1 MGVQAPTEFG
11 IACNSVGYEYVAEI
25 YFCGIRISLTNH
37 GIKVYNRK
45 EICIMAYEVI
55 SSEKVFKGKVF
66 DIERDVITL
75 PDGRTTSRE
84 TVRHN
89 GACAMIAVDNDGKIL
104 FVRQYRHSAGAM
116 TLEIPAG
123 TLEKGEDPYDCAM
136 RELEEET
143 GYKTD
148 KMQYLVKFYSSIGFC
163 SEILY
168 IYLADDLKPGNAEPD
183 DDEFIELERYTVE
196 ETIKMIFD
204 GEIYDSKT
212 IAAVFAYKEWKERNK
227 K

>member
-1 MGVQAPTEFG
+1 
-11 IACNSVGYEYVAEI
+11 
-25 YFCGIRISLTNH
+25 
-37 GIKVYNRK
+37 
-45 EICIMAYEVI
+45 MAYEVI

-75 PDGRTTSRE
+75 PDGRTTARE

-89 GACAMIAVDNDGKIL
+89 GASAMVAVDGDGKIL
-104 FVRQYRHSAGAM
+104 FVRQYRHSAGEE

-148 KMQYLVKFYSSIGFC
+148 KMEFLLRFYSSIGFC
-163 SEILY
+163 SEVLY
-168 IYLADDLKPGNAEPD
+168 IYLADNLQQGSADPD

-196 ETIKMIFD
+196 ETVQMIFE
-204 GEIYDSKT
+204 GKIFDSKT
-212 IAAVFAYKEWKERNK
+212 IAAIFAYKEWKERNK

>member
-1 MGVQAPTEFG
+1 
-11 IACNSVGYEYVAEI
+11 
-25 YFCGIRISLTNH
+25 
-37 GIKVYNRK
+37 
-45 EICIMAYEVI
+45 MAYEVV

-75 PDGRTTSRE
+75 PDGRTTARE

-89 GACAMIAVDNDGKIL
+89 GASAMVAVDNEGKIL

-143 GYKTD
+143 GYKCD
-148 KMQYLVKFYSSIGFC
+148 KMEFLVKFYSSIGFC

-168 IYLADDLKPGNAEPD
+168 IYLAQNLESGKLNPD
-183 DDEFIELERYTVE
+183 DDEFIELERYTPDEV
-196 ETIKMIFD
+196 TDMIFK

-212 IAAVFAYKEWKERNK
+212 IAAVFAYKEWLARK

>member
-1 MGVQAPTEFG
+1 
-11 IACNSVGYEYVAEI
+11 
-25 YFCGIRISLTNH
+25 
-37 GIKVYNRK
+37 
-45 EICIMAYEVI
+45 MAYEVI
-55 SSEKVFKGKVF
+55 SSQKVFEGKVF
-66 DIERDVITL
+66 NIERDVIAL
-75 PDGRTTSRE
+75 PDGKTATRE

-89 GACAMIAVDNDGKIL
+89 GAAAMIAVDKDGKIL

-148 KMQYLVKFYSSIGFC
+148 KMEFLVKFYSSIGFC
-163 SEILY
+163 SEVLH
-168 IYLADDLKPGNAEPD
+168 IYLADDLKAGSADPD
-183 DDEFIELERYTVE
+183 DDEFIELERYTPDEAVE
-196 ETIKMIFD
+196 MIFK

-212 IAAVFAYKEWKERNK
+212 IASVFAYREWLERK
-227 K
+227 KKK